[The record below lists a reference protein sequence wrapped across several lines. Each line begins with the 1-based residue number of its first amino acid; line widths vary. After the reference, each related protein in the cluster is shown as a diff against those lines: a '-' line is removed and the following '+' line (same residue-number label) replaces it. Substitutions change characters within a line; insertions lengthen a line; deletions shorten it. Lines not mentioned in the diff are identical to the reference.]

1 MEGTRN
7 RKTLQGAQTSEMASL
22 SVIVPAFNEELRLA
36 PTLRSILDF
45 AAGRADPT
53 EVIVVDDGSRD
64 GTSQLAKD
72 IGGRKVEVIRTP
84 VNRGKGHAVRI
95 GMLAAS
101 GRHRLFTDA
110 DGSTPI
116 DEYAGLRDAL
126 DAIGGNGVAF
136 GSIGVAEA
144 NVERSQRGIG
154 PALGKLGNLVITSL
168 ALPGVRDSQRGF
180 KLFSED
186 AAEAVFSRCV
196 IDGWGFD
203 VEALALARRFDL
215 PTVEVPVTWRH
226 IDGGTITAMAYLTTL
241 QDVIRIRWRIMRGA
255 YDRAP
260 LVRNP

>member
-1 MEGTRN
+1 MPWMRSVATVSHSAPSASQRP
-7 RKTLQGAQTSEMASL
+7 TSS
-22 SVIVPAFNEELRLA
+22 
-36 PTLRSILDF
+36 
-45 AAGRADPT
+45 
-53 EVIVVDDGSRD
+53 
-64 GTSQLAKD
+64 
-72 IGGRKVEVIRTP
+72 
-84 VNRGKGHAVRI
+84 GH
-95 GMLAAS
+95 S
-101 GRHRLFTDA
+101 E
-110 DGSTPI
+110 
-116 DEYAGLRDAL
+116 EYARPWGNW
-126 DAIGGNGVAF
+126 AIW
-136 GSIGVAEA
+136 
-144 NVERSQRGIG
+144 
-154 PALGKLGNLVITSL
+154 VITSL

-241 QDVIRIRWRIMRGA
+241 QDVIRIRWRMMRGA